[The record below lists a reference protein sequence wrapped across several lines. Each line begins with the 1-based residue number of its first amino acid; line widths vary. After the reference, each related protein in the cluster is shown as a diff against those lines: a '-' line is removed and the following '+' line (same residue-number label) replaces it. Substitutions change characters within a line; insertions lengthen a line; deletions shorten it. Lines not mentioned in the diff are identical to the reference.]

1 MKAILP
7 NSKSTMA
14 WLLVI
19 PVLAWCYIG
28 LFLTMFVWYPT
39 GLSSSQWQAHI
50 FHFTIIYLMW
60 LVVFFSYRL
69 FDWDAL
75 RVTRTFFGRIIGALV
90 LCLVIAALYFYFQ
103 PALLITPRR
112 FLLIH
117 LLISGIGIIVWYIL
131 MRRAASRTR
140 QRDVYVHSSHPDLEE
155 VRALIHTHQLLGLNF
170 VGPISIQENMGR
182 FSLGS
187 LVILPSRSELGL
199 EDAKA
204 IFALRN
210 LGVRFIEFHDLYE
223 NLTRTIHLSA
233 LSDLWFIH
241 SIDYGA
247 HRLFDAL
254 KRIIDIAFGLV
265 GTVMFVATFPIIALL
280 IKLTSRGSVIFSQPR
295 VGQNGQ
301 IFTLYKYRTMSAGGA
316 NNTWTAP
323 GDARITSLGRFLRAL
338 RLDEFPQSLNILR
351 GDMSIVG
358 PRPEQVNIVREL
370 ETQIPYY
377 GERHIVKP
385 GLTGWAQLHVYAGS
399 LEETKQKLQY
409 DLYYIKHRSLLFDLE
424 IILKTFYNVIT
435 FSGR

>member
-1 MKAILP
+1 MKSLVP
-7 NSKSTMA
+7 YSKSVVTWM
-14 WLLVI
+14 LVI

-28 LFLTMFVWYPT
+28 LFVTMLLWYPT
-39 GLSSSQWQAHI
+39 GLDLHSWKSHLV
-50 FHFTIIYLMW
+50 HFSVIYLLW
-60 LVVFFSYRL
+60 LLVFFSYRL
-69 FDWDAL
+69 FDWDVL
-75 RVTRTFFGRIIGALV
+75 RSIRSVLGRLLASLFVCLV
-90 LCLVIAALYFYFQ
+90 LAALYFYFQ
-103 PALLITPRR
+103 PELLLTPRR
-112 FLLIH
+112 FLLVH
-117 LLISGIGIIVWYIL
+117 LLVSGLGITVWYLL
-131 MRRAASRTR
+131 MRRAVITNRRREVFAHTS
-140 QRDVYVHSSHPDLEE
+140 HSSPSEIE
-155 VRALIHTHQLLGLNF
+155 KLIKNHSLLGLEY
-170 VGPISIQENMGR
+170 VGVVSPSIN
-182 FSLGS
+182 LTVGS
-187 LVILPSRSELGL
+187 IVVVPARVDIDL
-199 EDAKA
+199 EASKA
-204 IFALRN
+204 IFSLRSQ
-210 LGVRFIEFHDLYE
+210 GVQFIEFHELYE
-223 NLTRTIHLSA
+223 NLTRTVHLSA

-265 GTVMFVATFPIIALL
+265 GTIVFMATFPILGLL
-280 IKLTSRGSVIFSQPR
+280 VKLTSRGSVIFSQPR
-295 VGQNGQ
+295 VGQDGQ

-316 NNTWTAP
+316 NDTWTVP
-323 GDARITSLGRFLRAL
+323 GDARITSLGRGLRAL
-338 RLDEFPQSLNILR
+338 RLDELPQSLNILR